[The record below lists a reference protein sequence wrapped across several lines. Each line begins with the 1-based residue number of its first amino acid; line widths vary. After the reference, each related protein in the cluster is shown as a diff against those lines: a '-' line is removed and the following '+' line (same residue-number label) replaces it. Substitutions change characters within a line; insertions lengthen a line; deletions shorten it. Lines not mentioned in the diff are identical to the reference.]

1 MIEHTI
7 RKREGG
13 TKAVMLS
20 PLKAIR
26 HHRLE
31 CVDYSASEIRNCT
44 SPLCPL
50 YPFRLGKA
58 PGHKGKGNAVNL
70 MEK

>member
-1 MIEHTI
+1 MIKHTI
-7 RKREGG
+7 RSKDGG
-13 TKAVMLS
+13 TKTVLLS
-20 PLKAIR
+20 ALKAIR
-26 HHRLE
+26 LHCLE
-31 CVDYSASEIRNCT
+31 CMGWSAYEVKNCT
-44 SPLCPL
+44 SPLCTL